1 MERRDDMI
9 SSAESPRYSSY
20 NINKF
25 NIELSN
31 DLFDCRIFWARVVS
45 SESESLFTEYTKHS
59 FYEIQYALQ
68 GSIGMILG
76 DNTPLA
82 FDESDFVII
91 PPDTYHQIV
100 ESDPTGAR
108 FIMAFSLRVKD
119 DSLAD
124 ALSVLSEPR
133 PYRESAHMRN
143 LLSVIL
149 QKNYHDDA
157 LRKES
162 ITSLVECF
170 FLEVMEQIAPHRGRK
185 PHPSPSLP
193 ENLRKVTEIEAF
205 LHEYNGIGLRV
216 SDIALRFGISERH
229 LSRLFSEVR
238 GYSLRDAMNREK
250 LKKIE
255 ELVISTELSL
265 SEISQ
270 LCEFSDEYAMNK
282 FFRRL
287 NKINLSEFRRIATSK
302 AI

>member
-1 MERRDDMI
+1 M
-9 SSAESPRYSSY
+9 SSIAEIPRYSSY

-25 NIELSN
+25 NIELLSP
-31 DLFDCRIFWARVVS
+31 LFDCRIFWARVVS

-76 DNTPLA
+76 DNTPLS

-100 ESDPTGAR
+100 RSDPTGAR
-108 FIMAFSLRVKD
+108 FIMAFSLRIRD

-124 ALSVLSEPR
+124 ALSVLAEPR
-133 PYRESAHMRN
+133 PYRESPHMRS

-162 ITSLVECF
+162 IITLVECF
-170 FLEVMEQIAPHRGRK
+170 FLEVLEQIAPSANRVRTL
-185 PHPSPSLP
+185 SADLS
-193 ENLRKVTEIEAF
+193 ESERKVTEIEAF

-216 SDIALRFGISERH
+216 SDLALRFGISERH
-229 LSRLFSEVR
+229 LSRLFRDVR

-270 LCEFSDEYAMNK
+270 LCGFSDEYAMNK

-287 NKINLSEFRRIATSK
+287 NKINLSEFRRIGAANRK
-302 AI
+302 E